1 MSETKVAASEA
12 VGEALQGVH
21 RDLGSNASSL
31 EEVALGEPL
40 PHQLAVEEA
49 VLQVYGITN
58 LRI

>member
-1 MSETKVAASEA
+1 MSETMVAASEA

-31 EEVALGEPL
+31 EEVVLGEPL

-49 VLQVYGITN
+49 VLQV
-58 LRI
+58 